1 MGISQ
6 FIETDVLVI
15 GSGGAGLTAA
25 TVAAAEGV
33 RVCLV
38 SKDPI
43 TGGDT
48 KIAEGNITVV
58 GSGSPK
64 DTRDELVSN
73 MRLQG
78 DDISDPAIVEAFAD
92 DSQAAYKWL
101 RQAGMRPQLNHKGKP
116 KTQPIPLGGHTK
128 ARTVRHEQK
137 GRDFSSVLRNVF
149 MASGDHHWIE
159 DAWALDLIMTGN
171 SATGALVYHAAAGE
185 FIAFSAR
192 ATILACGGA
201 NTIFFP
207 NTDTMRG
214 NTGDAFAMALRAGAS
229 LVDMEQVQ
237 FLPFALIYPPAFQGI
252 LVGEPAIAG
261 LSRVIRGG
269 EGRIILDSLMVRT
282 RAEAAAAIAT
292 TVARGNG
299 TKNGGCYIDLTAN
312 IREKSGEL
320 FTAISRKMVGNIL
333 DNVRS
338 ALGKD
343 AAKLSVP
350 WEVRPTAHYNMGGIE
365 VDEWCRVKGVDGL
378 FAAGQSMGGLHGS
391 NRLGSTSLGEVI
403 VFGRRAGLTAARL
416 SQETEIPND
425 GHFKKRAEEIHDKY
439 ATWMNRPG
447 STTAI
452 DLITRLQ
459 QICWH
464 GIGPAR
470 NQKDLGSM
478 ISEIGFLE
486 AEKHR
491 IRITSDPIW
500 NQGFMDRVEL
510 ENMLMVAAAIA
521 QSAQCRTY
529 SLGAHVRTDSSP
541 GKGSTGTP
549 GSVRIKGRTSNSLAI
564 DWVPRS
570 RTAFRERLRFNIRQG
585 VKITALKFLSRL
597 PESGRD
603 KIQLALLEKIS
614 QKLEG

>member
-1 MGISQ
+1 MRISQ

-25 TVAAAEGV
+25 TVAAAEGA

-43 TGGDT
+43 AGGDT

-137 GRDFSSVLRNVF
+137 GRDFSSVLRNAF

-159 DAWALDLIMTGN
+159 DAWALDLIMAGN
-171 SATGALVYHAAAGE
+171 RATGALVYHAAAGE

-192 ATILACGGA
+192 ATVLACGGA
-201 NTIFFP
+201 NTIFF
-207 NTDTMRG
+207 
-214 NTGDAFAMALRAGAS
+214 
-229 LVDMEQVQ
+229 
-237 FLPFALIYPPAFQGI
+237 
-252 LVGEPAIAG
+252 
-261 LSRVIRGG
+261 
-269 EGRIILDSLMVRT
+269 
-282 RAEAAAAIAT
+282 
-292 TVARGNG
+292 
-299 TKNGGCYIDLTAN
+299 
-312 IREKSGEL
+312 
-320 FTAISRKMVGNIL
+320 
-333 DNVRS
+333 
-338 ALGKD
+338 
-343 AAKLSVP
+343 
-350 WEVRPTAHYNMGGIE
+350 
-365 VDEWCRVKGVDGL
+365 
-378 FAAGQSMGGLHGS
+378 
-391 NRLGSTSLGEVI
+391 
-403 VFGRRAGLTAARL
+403 
-416 SQETEIPND
+416 
-425 GHFKKRAEEIHDKY
+425 
-439 ATWMNRPG
+439 
-447 STTAI
+447 
-452 DLITRLQ
+452 
-459 QICWH
+459 
-464 GIGPAR
+464 
-470 NQKDLGSM
+470 
-478 ISEIGFLE
+478 
-486 AEKHR
+486 
-491 IRITSDPIW
+491 ITSDPIW

-510 ENMLMVAAAIA
+510 ENMLTVAAAIA

-529 SLGAHVRTDSSP
+529 SLGAHVRTDRSP

-549 GSVRIKGRTSNSLAI
+549 GSVRIKGRTSDSLTI

-603 KIQLALLEKIS
+603 KIQLALLKKIS